1 MANQKAEYWAL
12 SSGPAGTTA
21 LDKCNHVPPNW
32 ETMPG
37 AQFLELIET
46 LRSKADSY
54 LDTLV
59 SNVEQQ
65 ERQREL

>member
-1 MANQKAEYWAL
+1 
-12 SSGPAGTTA
+12 
-21 LDKCNHVPPNW
+21 
-32 ETMPG
+32 MPG

>member
-1 MANQKAEYWAL
+1 MGIRKRILGTFVRANGYDRI
-12 SSGPAGTTA
+12 
-21 LDKCNHVPPNW
+21 DKCNHVPPNW

-59 SNVEQQ
+59 STVEQQ